1 MSNCSASGKK
11 GAVMI
16 MLGWLTGQFG
26 LPILFRPLFFRNL
39 FFSSSINLTDYK
51 HRIRFAA
58 MLADSITISGK
69 SLMGFGS
76 GGHYSIEHLL
86 LTSA

>member
-1 MSNCSASGKK
+1 LKTAGN
-11 GAVMI
+11 
-16 MLGWLTGQFG
+16 
-26 LPILFRPLFFRNL
+26 
-39 FFSSSINLTDYK
+39 
-51 HRIRFAA
+51 IRFAA
-58 MLADSITISGK
+58 MLAGSITISGK